1 MKKQEEK
8 FRLHDVYWACA
19 SDGSQVVPYIFNTTH
34 TRIKR
39 LDNGEIVKICYEPG
53 HGFNPC
59 AIAGRT
65 LFNLQP
71 VWEYTDKLTQ
81 DYMSC
86 DVLKRCPPQNL
97 HNSKNSILKKYRMNL
112 INYTQKARYYTAIRF
127 SQEEYRSAKDI
138 TDLAGEL
145 QNIFEQ
151 QFQLESNKQKVQS
164 KSVIKERK
172 PIEYE
177 HQFEF

>member
-19 SDGSQVVPYIFNTTH
+19 KDGSQVVPYIFNTTH

-39 LDNGEIVKICYEPG
+39 LDSGEIIKICYAPG
-53 HGFNPC
+53 HGNPC

-65 LFNLQP
+65 IFDFQP
-71 VWEYTDKLTQ
+71 VYEYTDKLTQ
-81 DYMSC
+81 DYMSF
-86 DVLKRCPPQNL
+86 DVLKRCSPQDL

-112 INYTQKARYYTAIRF
+112 MNYTQRARHYTAIRF

-138 TDLAGEL
+138 TDLASEL
-145 QNIFEQ
+145 QSIFEQ
-151 QFQLESNKQKVQS
+151 QFQAERNKQKVQS
-164 KSVIKERK
+164 SPIIQEHK
-172 PIEYE
+172 PDAYE
-177 HQFEF
+177 QQFDF